1 MARTIWKFR
10 FEISSPLRLS
20 IPQGAQVLTVQDQD
34 GDGCLWAIVEPENT
48 LESRYFEIFGTG
60 QLIHEDMGV
69 ERRYIATFQQ
79 PPYVW
84 HVFERL
90 N

>member
-10 FEISSPLRLS
+10 FEIVSPLRLS
-20 IPQGAQVLTVQDQD
+20 MPHGAEVLTVQDQD
-34 GDGCLWAIVEPENT
+34 GAGCLWAIVESENK

-60 QLIHEDMGV
+60 QLIHGDMGV
-69 ERRYIATFQQ
+69 ERRYVATFQQ